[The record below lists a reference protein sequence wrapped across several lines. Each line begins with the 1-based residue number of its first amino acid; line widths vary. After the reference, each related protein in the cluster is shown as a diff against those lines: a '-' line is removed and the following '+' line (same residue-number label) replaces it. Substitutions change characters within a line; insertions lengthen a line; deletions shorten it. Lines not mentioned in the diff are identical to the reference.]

1 MRLEVGSSSTSGGGG
16 GGGDGREKENGGWLA
31 DWLAGAAAAKERKG
45 KGKGRGKGK
54 VASWRNASA
63 FSVAAAGLSISTL
76 IHN

>member
-1 MRLEVGSSSTSGGGG
+1 
-16 GGGDGREKENGGWLA
+16 
-31 DWLAGAAAAKERKG
+31 
-45 KGKGRGKGK
+45 